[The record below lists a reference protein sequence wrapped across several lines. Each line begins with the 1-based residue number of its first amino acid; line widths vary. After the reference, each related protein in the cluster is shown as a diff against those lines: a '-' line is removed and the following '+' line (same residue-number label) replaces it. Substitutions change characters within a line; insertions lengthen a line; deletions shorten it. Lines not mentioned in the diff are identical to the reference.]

1 LSLIETAVRRPIG
14 TLMVYLAVFVVGLVG
29 LSELAVDLLPEVDA
43 PRITVTCE
51 YEGVAPQDVETLLT
65 RPIERAISTVDGV
78 ERIESTS
85 MEGLSRVRLRFAWG
99 MDLEH
104 AIADVRS
111 EIDRIRPLLPEG
123 IDQPLVHKFDLSS
136 VSVAHLG
143 VSGSGDARRLR
154 FLAEEDLA
162 RRLEAVTGVARVDVR
177 GGRVREIR
185 VELSRERLAALS
197 IDVQQVSAA
206 LARENRNV
214 SAGDMLDGGQE
225 VVIRS
230 EGEYRHPSEIGETVV
245 AHRNGRAVQIS
256 ELGEV
261 RDGIREIR
269 DELWIDGTPGI
280 RVIVSKQSGANTMEV
295 VSALRKAIDQINAD
309 YEGRLHVDVLRDGG
323 KFIEDAVMGVRTA
336 VLLGGALALVVLM
349 AFLRDLR
356 ATVVVATA
364 IPLSIMA
371 TLALMFFADITLNL
385 VSFGGL
391 ALGLG
396 MLVDNSIVV
405 LESVYRKREDGVP
418 PIEAAI
424 CGAREVAGAVTAG
437 TLTTVAVF
445 VPVVFLGG
453 FAGVFFREMAV
464 VVCFALACS
473 LAVALTLVPAVAARL
488 LLHGAGSLRPA
499 TTTGTWDGSASGGT
513 FERIYARALDG
524 ALVRP
529 WTTVLL
535 SLAAFAASTLFVPH
549 IGTELMPETDEGR
562 VGVSVELPVGTPL
575 TTTAITVRAIEREVK
590 SVLRPEE
597 IEHVLA
603 VAGPEFWWRPAGGN
617 KGKVDL
623 VLVSASERKRTQPEI
638 VAALQQ
644 ALAGIPGA
652 DIRVRPE
659 TDNTLLRIMRGG
671 GDDRLSI
678 DVLGHDLEVGE
689 SLSSSLRTEVSG
701 IAGVIHTQVDR
712 ELGQLERTLVVDRTR
727 LGELGLGA
735 ADVASAVEHYVLGR
749 VATRYREQGDEYD
762 IRVVLRRGDR
772 EHLDQLHELPIA
784 LPSGGTVP
792 LGAVARVESRVGPS
806 SLAREDQR
814 RILKISVGI
823 ADRDMGS
830 VAADI
835 QTMLDGIAV
844 PEGFDVRL
852 GGEFREQQDT
862 FSRLLLGGVLAIF
875 LVYTVMAVQFESL
888 RGPMVVMTS
897 VPFALI
903 GVVVGLLATNTSLN
917 MNSGLGVIVLVGIM
931 VNNAIVMVDYIGLL
945 RTQRGLALDDAIRHG
960 ATRRLRP
967 VLMTTM
973 TTILAMLP
981 LALGMG
987 EGGELQVPL
996 ARAVVG
1002 GLAFG
1007 TAVTLLVVPCVYSLM
1022 EGRRAR
1028 RPT

>member
-1 LSLIETAVRRPIG
+1 MIETAVRRPIG
-14 TLMVYLAVFVVGLVG
+14 TLMIYIAVLVVGIVG
-29 LSELAVDLLPEVDA
+29 LSELAVDLLPEVDS

-51 YEGVAPQDVETLLT
+51 YEGVAPQDIETLLT

-85 MEGLSRVRLRFAWG
+85 MEGLSRVRLRFSWG

-104 AIADVRS
+104 AMADVRAQ
-111 EIDRIRPLLPEG
+111 IDRIRPLLPEG
-123 IDQPLVHKFDLSS
+123 VDQPLVHKFDLSS

-154 FLAEEDLA
+154 FLAEEELA
-162 RRLEAVTGVARVDVR
+162 RRIEAVTGVARADVR

-185 VELSRERLAALS
+185 VELSRERLEALS
-197 IDVQQVSAA
+197 LDVDQISSA

-225 VVIRS
+225 VVIRT
-230 EGEYRHPSEIGETVV
+230 EGEYRQIGEIAETVV
-245 AHRNGRAVQIS
+245 AYRDGRAIQVA
-256 ELGEV
+256 ELGSV
-261 RDGIREIR
+261 RDGVREIR

-280 RVIVSKQSGANTMEV
+280 RIIVSKQSGANTMEV
-295 VSALRKAIDQINAD
+295 VEALRQAIDEINRD
-309 YEGRLHVDVLRDGG
+309 YEGRLELTVLRDGG
-323 KFIEDAVMGVRTA
+323 KFIEDAVVGVRTA
-336 VLLGGALALVVLM
+336 VLLGGALALVVLIV
-349 AFLRDLR
+349 FLRDLR

-364 IPLSIMA
+364 IPISIMA
-371 TLALMFFADITLNL
+371 TLALMYFADITLNL

-405 LESVYRKREDGVP
+405 LESVYRQREDGVP
-418 PIEAAI
+418 AVDAAI
-424 CGAREVAGAVTAG
+424 RGAREVAGAVTAG

-473 LAVALTLVPAVAARL
+473 LAVALTLVPAIAARL
-488 LLHGAGSLRPA
+488 LLVGGPA
-499 TTTGTWDGSASGGT
+499 TPTTLAASWQEQGPTGPL
-513 FERIYARALDG
+513 ERVYGRALDG

-535 SLAAFAASTLFVPH
+535 SLGALAASVLFVPH

-562 VGVSVELPVGTPL
+562 IGVSVELPVGTPL
-575 TTTAITVRAIEREVK
+575 ETTATTVRGIEREVK
-590 SVLRPEE
+590 RVLRPEE

-603 VAGPEFWWRPAGGN
+603 VAGPEFWWRPAGSN

-623 VLVSASERKRTQPEI
+623 MLVSASARERSQAEL
-638 VAALQQ
+638 VALLQQ
-644 ALAGIPGA
+644 ALAGTPGA
-652 DIRVRPE
+652 EIRVRPE
-659 TDNTLLRIMRGG
+659 TDNILLRIMRGG

-689 SLSSSLRTEVSG
+689 RLASKLRSG
-701 IAGVIHTQVDR
+701 VEGLPGVLYTQVDR

-727 LGELGLGA
+727 LGELGIGA
-735 ADVASAVEHYVLGR
+735 ADVADTIEHYVLGR
-749 VATRYREQGDEYD
+749 VATRYRDQGDEYD
-762 IRVVLRRGDR
+762 IRVVLRPEDR
-772 EHLDQLHELPIA
+772 RHLDQLGDLPIA
-784 LPSGGTVP
+784 LPSGRTVP
-792 LGAVARVESRVGPS
+792 LSAVARVEGRVGPS

-814 RILKISVGI
+814 RILKITIGV

-830 VAADI
+830 LARDI
-835 QTMLDGIAV
+835 ETMLEDVAV

-852 GGEFREQQDT
+852 GGELREQEET
-862 FSRLLLGGVLAIF
+862 FSRLLLGGILAVF

-888 RGPMVVMTS
+888 RGPLVVMTA
-897 VPFALI
+897 VPFALV
-903 GVVVGLLATNTSLN
+903 GVVVGLLATGTTLN
-917 MNSGLGVIVLVGIM
+917 MNSGLGVIVLVGIV

-945 RTQRGLALDDAIRHG
+945 RTERGLPLGEAIRRG
-960 ATRRLRP
+960 AVRRLRP

-973 TTILAMLP
+973 TTILAMVP

-987 EGGELQVPL
+987 DGGELQVPL

-1002 GLAFG
+1002 GLALG
-1007 TAVTLLVVPCVYSLM
+1007 TAVTLLFVPCAYRLVQ
-1022 EGRRAR
+1022 RHTTR
-1028 RPT
+1028 